1 MGTDRVTMRSVF
13 LLSLFA
19 LAVAQGPPR
28 WFDQLAGYLNA
39 LDDTI
44 DQIHGFRIEYHH
56 GANQEH
62 LMIGIKDMPP
72 KECHFVEVS
81 PLWEHLL
88 QNQTKVQKMTEEVY
102 HLMVDPNYPETEL
115 TLDQLKAIYNDPEA
129 VDEFSD
135 HALFVMNYRPSN
147 EIING

>member
-1 MGTDRVTMRSVF
+1 MGTDTVTMRSLI

-19 LAVAQGPPR
+19 LAVAQVPPR
-28 WFDQLAGYLNA
+28 WFDQLAEYLNS

-115 TLDQLKAIYNDPEA
+115 TLDQLKTIYNDPEA
-129 VDEFSD
+129 AEECAG
-135 HALFVMNYRPSN
+135 HKIFVLNYTPSQA
-147 EIING
+147 IIQG